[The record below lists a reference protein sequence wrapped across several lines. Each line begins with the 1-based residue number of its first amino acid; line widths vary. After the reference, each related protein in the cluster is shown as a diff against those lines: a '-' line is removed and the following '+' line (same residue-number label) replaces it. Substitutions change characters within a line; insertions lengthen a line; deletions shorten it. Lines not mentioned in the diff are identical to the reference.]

1 MKKMRFLLV
10 ALVMLLSNVTS
21 FAVEEFASDEVN
33 VENVTEMVSSDTQI
47 DGADS
52 DDGFDF
58 GLIIV
63 CAIFVAF
70 FVHFAFFDGLQADRK
85 RVLVPRCKL
94 TKQEKVRKALLSL
107 PFFCIAISLAVIS
120 KLELDFME
128 YYGIYFLFLS
138 VAFFSVAIYVMR
150 YRESYYDKKGEMIR
164 KIRDV
169 VVMLFFMIMPLC
181 IGIHSF
187 VLQLLMFVFFCL
199 KNILEAKLKKCEV
212 IKPEVGDDG

>member
-1 MKKMRFLLV
+1 MRFLLV

-63 CAIFVAF
+63 CALFVAF
-70 FVHFAFFDGLQADRK
+70 FVRFAFFDGMLTDRK

-128 YYGIYFLFLS
+128 YDGIYFLFLS
-138 VAFFSVAIYVMR
+138 VAFLSVAIYVMR

-169 VVMLFFMIMPLC
+169 VVMLFIMIIPL

-187 VLQLLMFVFFCL
+187 VLQFLEIVLLCL
-199 KNILEAKLKKCEV
+199 KNILDAKLKKCEV
-212 IKPEVGDDG
+212 IKPEVGDEE

>member
-52 DDGFDF
+52 DDGFDL

-63 CAIFVAF
+63 SALIFAF
-70 FVHFAFFDGLQADRK
+70 YVRFAFFDGMLTDRK
-85 RVLVPRCKL
+85 RVLVPRCKR
-94 TKQEKVRKALLSL
+94 TKKEKVRKALLSL

-120 KLELDFME
+120 NLTRF
-128 YYGIYFLFLS
+128 YGIYFIFLS

-181 IGIHSF
+181 IGPLLLLPF
-187 VLQLLMFVFFCL
+187 VIFLSLRY
-199 KNILEAKLKKCEV
+199 ILEAKLKKCEV
-212 IKPEVGDDG
+212 IKPEVGDEE

>member
-33 VENVTEMVSSDTQI
+33 VENVTEMVSADTQI

-58 GLIIV
+58 GLIIF
-63 CAIFVAF
+63 CAIIVTF
-70 FVHFAFFDGLQADRK
+70 FVHFAFFDGMLTDRK

-128 YYGIYFLFLS
+128 YHGIYFLFLS

-169 VVMLFFMIMPLC
+169 VVMLFFMIIPLS
-181 IGIHSF
+181 IGFLPF
-187 VLQLLMFVFFCL
+187 VIFLCL
-199 KNILEAKLKKCEV
+199 KYILDAKLKKCEV
-212 IKPEVGDDG
+212 IKPEDGDEK

>member
-52 DDGFDF
+52 DDGFGF

-63 CAIFVAF
+63 CALFVAL
-70 FVHFAFFDGLQADRK
+70 FVRFAFFDGMLTDRK

-128 YYGIYFLFLS
+128 YDGIYFLFLS
-138 VAFFSVAIYVMR
+138 VAFLSVAIYVMR

-169 VVMLFFMIMPLC
+169 VVMLFIMIIPL

-187 VLQLLMFVFFCL
+187 VLQFLEIVLLCL
-199 KNILEAKLKKCEV
+199 KNILDAKLKKCEV
-212 IKPEVGDDG
+212 IKPEVGDEE

>member
-1 MKKMRFLLV
+1 M
-10 ALVMLLSNVTS
+10 
-21 FAVEEFASDEVN
+21 
-33 VENVTEMVSSDTQI
+33 
-47 DGADS
+47 
-52 DDGFDF
+52 
-58 GLIIV
+58 
-63 CAIFVAF
+63 
-70 FVHFAFFDGLQADRK
+70 QADRK

-187 VLQLLMFVFFCL
+187 VLLLLMFVFFCL

-212 IKPEVGDDG
+212 IKPEVGDEE

>member
-1 MKKMRFLLV
+1 MRFLLV

-58 GLIIV
+58 GLIIF
-63 CAIFVAF
+63 CALFVAF
-70 FVHFAFFDGLQADRK
+70 FVHFAFFDGMLTDRK
-85 RVLVPRCKL
+85 RVLVPRCKR
-94 TKQEKVRKALLSL
+94 TKKEKVRKALLSL

-128 YYGIYFLFLS
+128 YDGIYFLFLS

-164 KIRDV
+164 KIHDV
-169 VVMLFFMIMPLC
+169 VVMLFIMIIPLC
-181 IGIHSF
+181 IGFLPF
-187 VLQLLMFVFFCL
+187 VIFLCL
-199 KNILEAKLKKCEV
+199 KYILDAKLKKCEV
-212 IKPEVGDDG
+212 IKPEVGDEE